1 MTKDTPEQNGP
12 DQNVSHHTV
21 GGETHAERLTPGEML
36 GAARRKAGMNLD
48 QMAEG
53 TKIPPPMLLAIE
65 QDEYHKISGELY
77 VKSFLRAYA
86 KEVGLEAEE
95 VLERY
100 LSFTGT
106 APAVTGAEGDSPGVW
121 RDDEVQIKRLGVPWK
136 GVALAVFAV
145 VLLVFGGYLLFRGG
159 GEDGPD
165 EGSNS
170 PGVQPVSEDSLQSAT
185 HRESL
190 LAAGPLKDQLTRS
203 GQTSA
208 AETQQNAVADEAV
221 ADPASRLASAPEG
234 RPGETVIDG
243 QDWPVVLRMLCPEQ
257 REISV
262 KKDAQRQYQTVN
274 WAEPGTSLPT
284 DLVSGRGYPVRDGWV
299 IFWGGE
305 DHFSIRVN
313 DSQGVQATINGQYR
327 DLGGLRQGQEL
338 ILNDPAVI
346 RSNLPPHRP

>member
-1 MTKDTPEQNGP
+1 VTKDTPDQNGP
-12 DQNVSHHTV
+12 DQNVSHHAV

-36 GAARRKAGMNLD
+36 GAARRKSGLNLD

-53 TKIPPPMLLAIE
+53 TKIPQPMLLAIE

-86 KEVGLEAEE
+86 KEVGLDAEE

-121 RDDEVQIKRLGVPWK
+121 RDEEVQIKRLGLPWK
-136 GVALAVFAV
+136 GLAIAAFAV
-145 VLLVFGGYLLFRGG
+145 VLLVFGGYLLLRGNG
-159 GEDGPD
+159 D
-165 EGSNS
+165 ES
-170 PGVQPVSEDSLQSAT
+170 PAEGTNPAGVQPVPGDSLQSAT

-190 LAAGPLKDQLTRS
+190 LAAGPLKDQLAVSDPPPPPATE
-203 GQTSA
+203 GA
-208 AETQQNAVADEAV
+208 AAASEAL
-221 ADPASRLASAPEG
+221 ADPAPRLMPAPEG
-234 RPGETVIDG
+234 KPGETVIDG
-243 QDWPVVLRMLCPEQ
+243 EVWPVVLRLMCPDQ

-262 KKDAQRQYQTVN
+262 KKDGQREYKTVN
-274 WAEPGTSLPT
+274 WAAPEAVLPSE
-284 DLVSGRGYPVRDGWV
+284 LVAGRGYPVRDGWV
-299 IFWGGE
+299 VFWGGE

-313 DSQGVQATINGQYR
+313 DSLGVQATINGEYR